1 LGEKSRPTSNLR
13 EEKRISK
20 SVGIE
25 TQAWLSSNPPSGS
38 FAFDLNYLSLLDLG
52 WPGFVA
58 SGVLVERGNP
68 THLQSEATW
77 PQMFWS
83 P

>member
-1 LGEKSRPTSNLR
+1 MSPEDAPVNSNINR
-13 EEKRISK
+13 D
-20 SVGIE
+20 G
-25 TQAWLSSNPPSGS
+25 TSSNPPSGS

-58 SGVLVERGNP
+58 SRVLVERGNP
-68 THLQSEATW
+68 THPQSEATW